1 MPTLRPMRSS
11 LCKVTDPTP
20 RRGPMP
26 SNRDL
31 LAWIVAGLYAAAT
44 AVLIGAIGI
53 ISRRR

>member
-1 MPTLRPMRSS
+1 MPTWRPMRSS